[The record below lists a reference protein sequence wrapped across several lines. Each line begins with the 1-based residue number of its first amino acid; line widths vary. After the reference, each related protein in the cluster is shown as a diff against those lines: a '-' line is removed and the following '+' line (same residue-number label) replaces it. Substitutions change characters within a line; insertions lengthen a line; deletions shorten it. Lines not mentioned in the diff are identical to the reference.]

1 MARKKRITK
10 KVLFAKT
17 VEIMQPVLG
26 LQDWKLIV
34 RYSTRMK
41 DTADCEASPEYKE
54 AIIRINMNDLKGLGY
69 NDIVATA
76 IHEMLHCVVW
86 PLAAWAENLT
96 KTEQQMDICE
106 QQEES
111 LVTNLE
117 KIMVPLASDLIQTEL
132 KACGYSNIDL
142 EFVQLDVAHEH

>member
-117 KIMVPLASDLIQTEL
+117 KIMVPLASELIQGEL

-142 EFVQLDVAHEH
+142 EFVQLDVAHED

>member
-17 VEIMQPVLG
+17 IQIMQPVLG

-54 AIIRINMNDLKGLGY
+54 AIIRINLHDLKGLNY
-69 NDIVATA
+69 NEIVATA
-76 IHEMLHCVVW
+76 IHEMMHCVVW
-86 PLAAWAENLT
+86 PLAAWAETLSR
-96 KTEQQMDICE
+96 TERDMKICE
-106 QQEES
+106 DTEET

-117 KIMVPLASDLIQTEL
+117 KIMVPLASDLIQAEL
-132 KACGYSNIDL
+132 KSCGYSNIDL
-142 EFVQLDVAHEH
+142 EFIQLDVAHE

>member
-1 MARKKRITK
+1 MPRKKRITK

-17 VEIMQPVLG
+17 VEIMQPLLG

-34 RYSTRMK
+34 RYSTRMR

-54 AIIRINMNDLKGLGY
+54 ALIRINTSHLKSLNY
-69 NDIVATA
+69 NEIVATA
-76 IHEMLHCVVW
+76 IHEMMHCVVW

-96 KTEQQMDICE
+96 KTEQQLSICE
-106 QQEES
+106 IHEET

-117 KIMVPLASDLIQTEL
+117 KIIVPLASDVIQAEL
-132 KACGYSNIDL
+132 KSQGYSNIDL
-142 EFVQLDVAHEH
+142 EFIQLDVAHEQ

>member
-17 VEIMQPVLG
+17 VEIMQPILG

-34 RYSTRMK
+34 RFSRRMR

-54 AIIRINMNDLKGLGY
+54 AIIRINMNDLSRLNY
-69 NDIVATA
+69 NEIVATA
-76 IHEMLHCVVW
+76 VHELMHCIVW
-86 PLAAWAENLT
+86 PLAAWAETLART
-96 KTEQQMDICE
+96 DRDMKICE
-106 QQEES
+106 DSEET

-117 KIMVPLASDLIQTEL
+117 KILVPLVAESIQQEL
-132 KACGYSNIDL
+132 KTCGYSNIDL
-142 EFVQLDVAHEH
+142 EFIQIDVSHEA

>member
-17 VEIMQPVLG
+17 VQIMQPLLG

-34 RYSTRMK
+34 RYSTRMR

-54 AIIRINMNDLKGLGY
+54 AVIRINLNDLKGLGY

-76 IHEMLHCVVW
+76 IHEMMHCIVW
-86 PLAAWAENLT
+86 PLAAWAETLSRT
-96 KTEQQMDICE
+96 DRDMKICE
-106 QQEES
+106 DTEET

-117 KIMVPLASDLIQTEL
+117 KIIVPLASEVIQAEL
-132 KACGYSNIDL
+132 KTQGYLNIDL
-142 EFVQLDVAHEH
+142 EFIQLDVAHEQ

>member
-1 MARKKRITK
+1 MPRKKRITK

-17 VEIMQPVLG
+17 VQIMQPLLG

-34 RYSTRMK
+34 RYSTRMR

-54 AIIRINMNDLKGLGY
+54 AIIRINLNDLKGLGY

-76 IHEMLHCVVW
+76 IHEMMHCIVW
-86 PLAAWAENLT
+86 PLAAWAETLSRT
-96 KTEQQMDICE
+96 DRDMKICE
-106 QQEES
+106 DTEET

-117 KIMVPLASDLIQTEL
+117 KIIVPLASEVIQAEL
-132 KACGYSNIDL
+132 KTQGYLNIDL
-142 EFVQLDVAHEH
+142 EFIQLDVAHEQ